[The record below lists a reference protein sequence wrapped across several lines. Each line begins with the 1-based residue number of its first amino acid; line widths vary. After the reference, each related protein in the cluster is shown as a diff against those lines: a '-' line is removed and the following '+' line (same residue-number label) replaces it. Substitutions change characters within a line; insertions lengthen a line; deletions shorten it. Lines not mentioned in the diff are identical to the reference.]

1 MPNSC
6 CAVGCSN
13 HGMMKRK
20 ISFFTFPSDQERRS
34 KWISAV
40 KRINADGS
48 KWLPGKYTVLCS
60 DHFIEGK
67 PNRDPAHPDHIPS
80 LFQHVERTPKENQ
93 SKLQRFASAVKRKI
107 AFNTPTPAKRQRK
120 VLPPLCESENS
131 QEEEVYM
138 ATPLHADVNSQYFA
152 EYEKAQYNIEINNLR
167 AEKEKLKEQNKEL
180 TDSLQSENLSFK
192 HVENNDEKCKFY
204 TGLC

>member
-60 DHFIEGK
+60 DHFIEGIFLVVCLILYATCIIFK
-67 PNRDPAHPDHIPS
+67 DVSVKKSNNGSLKLITKDKWLCFKRVKFHP
-80 LFQHVERTPKENQ
+80 V
-93 SKLQRFASAVKRKI
+93 
-107 AFNTPTPAKRQRK
+107 
-120 VLPPLCESENS
+120 
-131 QEEEVYM
+131 
-138 ATPLHADVNSQYFA
+138 DVNFSTFFNNANQYI
-152 EYEKAQYNIEINNLR
+152 YI
-167 AEKEKLKEQNKEL
+167 
-180 TDSLQSENLSFK
+180 
-192 HVENNDEKCKFY
+192 
-204 TGLC
+204 

>member
-1 MPNSC
+1 
-6 CAVGCSN
+6 
-13 HGMMKRK
+13 
-20 ISFFTFPSDQERRS
+20 
-34 KWISAV
+34 
-40 KRINADGS
+40 
-48 KWLPGKYTVLCS
+48 
-60 DHFIEGK
+60 
-67 PNRDPAHPDHIPS
+67 
-80 LFQHVERTPKENQ
+80 
-93 SKLQRFASAVKRKI
+93 VKRKI

-120 VLPPLCESENS
+120 VLSPLCESENS

-180 TDSLQSENLSFK
+180 TDSLQSANLSFK

-204 TGLC
+204 TGLCWETFITTFQFLSTFVKPAPKNRMINLEDQFFITLVKLRHDMAFELIADFKRASVATISIIFWL